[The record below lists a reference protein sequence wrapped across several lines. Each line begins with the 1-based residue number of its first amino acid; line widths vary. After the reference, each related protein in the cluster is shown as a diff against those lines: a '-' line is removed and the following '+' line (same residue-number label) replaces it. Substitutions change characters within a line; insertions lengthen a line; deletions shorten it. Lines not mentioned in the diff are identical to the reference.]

1 MRASLVAFLF
11 AAAFTSASAQS
22 PFAPLPAACGPRDA
36 SFNVKLDKSSHSLT
50 PPEPG
55 KARIYFLQ
63 DTGVTA
69 ISSSPTEPTM
79 FAVDGA
85 WAGAIHGKSYFSISI
100 DPGEHHLC
108 AALKFNRE
116 GRTAVLAHL
125 QVEAGKTY
133 FYRMRLIED
142 LAGLDPVDSDEAS
155 YLIANYPLS
164 VFHPGK

>member
-1 MRASLVAFLF
+1 MRVSLVAFLF
-11 AAAFTSASAQS
+11 AAITSASAQN
-22 PFAPLPAACGPRDA
+22 PFGPLPRACGPNDV
-36 SFNVKLDKSSHSLT
+36 SFTVKLDKSSHSLT

-79 FAVDGA
+79 FGVDGA
-85 WAGAIHGKSYFSISI
+85 WVGAIHGKSYFSMSI

-125 QVEAGKTY
+125 QVEAGRTY

-142 LAGLDPVDSDEAS
+142 LLGLDPVDSDEGS

-164 VFHPGK
+164 VFQPRK